1 MVAPGFLQ
9 NPEVRQWLNG
19 VEPAWTMLEF
29 DSFNA
34 LHDEP
39 SASNPAIRL
48 EHNLTATEISASAV
62 TANALSLLRRA
73 AETGGLKLTAT
84 GNLSRAVVEEMFGII
99 QAPDYDKNELLRFQ
113 KVINEPDFLPLHF
126 VRFLTQAAKLLRTH
140 RGRLVP
146 TRLGK
151 RMLALEHHGP
161 LQAVLFHVAFWHL
174 NLAYFDRYALDSWP
188 LTQVGVILWS
198 LSASAHDW
206 LPRETLTRLCTSP
219 VIDVLEWEWDLG
231 SSAMEARILRPL
243 VWFGLLESR
252 TEPRSPTEVVDRRL
266 YRKAP
271 LLDCFVKFNVQV
283 EGSDTRH

>member
-1 MVAPGFLQ
+1 MTSPGFLTT
-9 NPEVRQWLNG
+9 PEVRRWLNG
-19 VEPAWTMLEF
+19 VEPAWTMLDF

-48 EHNLTATEISASAV
+48 EPNLTATEISASAV

-84 GNLSRAVVEEMFGII
+84 GNLSRTVVEEMCG
-99 QAPDYDKNELLRFQ
+99 AMEWPAYNKDELVWYY

-126 VRFLTQAAKLLRTH
+126 VRILTQAAKLLRTH

-271 LLDCFVKFNVQV
+271 VFDRFVEFDVQI
-283 EGSDTRH
+283 EGSGIRH

>member
-1 MVAPGFLQ
+1 MVSPGLLK

-19 VEPAWTMLEF
+19 VEPAWTMLEY

-39 SASNPAIRL
+39 STNNNAIRL
-48 EHNLTATEISASAV
+48 EPKLTATEVSASAV
-62 TANALSLLRRA
+62 AINTMLLLRRA

-84 GNLSRAVVEEMFGII
+84 GNLSRVVVEEMLGII
-99 QAPDYDKNELLRFQ
+99 EWPDYDKAELARYN

-126 VRFLTQAAKLLRTH
+126 LCILARTAKLLRPN
-140 RGRLVP
+140 RGKLVTTP
-146 TRLGK
+146 
-151 RMLALEHHGP
+151 LARRILKAEQYGP
-161 LQAVLFHVAFWHL
+161 LQALLFHIAVWHL
-174 NLAYFDRYALDSWP
+174 NLGYFDRYPVDSWP
-188 LTQVGVILWS
+188 QNQIGIVLWS

-219 VIDVLEWEWDLG
+219 VIGVLESQWDFG

-252 TEPRSPTEVVDRRL
+252 TEGRSATEVVDRRS
-266 YRKAP
+266 YRKTP
-271 LLDCFVKFNVQV
+271 LFDRFVKFNVHV
-283 EGSDTRH
+283 EGSEIRH

>member
-1 MVAPGFLQ
+1 MVALGFLQ
-9 NPEVRQWLNG
+9 NPEVRRWLNG

-29 DSFNA
+29 NSLNA
-34 LHDEP
+34 LRDEP
-39 SASNPAIRL
+39 SASNHAIRL
-48 EHNLTATEISASAV
+48 EPNLTSTEISGSAV
-62 TANALSLLRRA
+62 TANALILLRRA
-73 AETGGLKLTAT
+73 AEIGGLKLTAT
-84 GNLSRAVVEEMFGII
+84 GNLSRAVVEEMFEIT
-99 QAPDYDKNELLRFQ
+99 QAPDYAKAELQQYQ

-126 VRFLTQAAKLLRTH
+126 VRILTQAAKLFRTY
-140 RGRLVP
+140 RGKLVP
-146 TRLGK
+146 TPLGR
-151 RMLALEHHGP
+151 RMLAAEQHGP
-161 LQAVLFHVAFWHL
+161 LQALLFHVALWRL

-252 TEPRSPTEVVDRRL
+252 TRARSPTELVDPRL

-271 LLDCFVKFNVQV
+271 LFDRFVKFNVQI
-283 EGSDTRH
+283 EGPDIHH

>member
-1 MVAPGFLQ
+1 VVAPGFLQ
-9 NPEVRQWLNG
+9 NPEVRRWLNG

-29 DSFNA
+29 DSLNA
-34 LHDEP
+34 LRHEP
-39 SASNPAIRL
+39 STNNHAIRL
-48 EHNLTATEISASAV
+48 EPDLGDAEISGSAV
-62 TANALSLLRRA
+62 TANALILLRRA

-99 QAPDYDKNELLRFQ
+99 EAPNYDKNELLRFQ
-113 KVINEPDFLPLHF
+113 KVVNEPDFLPLHF
-126 VRFLTQAAKLLRTH
+126 VRILAQSAKIFRTY
-140 RGRLVP
+140 RGKLIP
-146 TRLGK
+146 TPLGK

-161 LQAVLFHVAFWHL
+161 LQAVLFHVAFWHM

-252 TEPRSPTEVVDRRL
+252 TEPRSAADLVERRL

-271 LLDCFVKFNVQV
+271 LFDRFLKFDVQI
-283 EGSDTRH
+283 EGAGTHH